1 MVTSL
6 TSHFPFRL
14 SYLVSILNVT
24 LYFFS
29 LGDQTGHQTRTERV
43 KSVDIH
49 PTEPWI
55 LASLYNGKVFVYD
68 YETQSQVKTFEVCE
82 LPVRAAKFIARKSWI
97 VTGSDD
103 LQIRVYN
110 YNTHERVVG
119 FESHQDYIRALAV
132 HPTQPYVLSSSDDM
146 SIKLWDWDKKWQNIQ
161 MFEGHQYF
169 VMGLAIN
176 PKDTNTFASAS
187 LDKTIK
193 VWNLGSSVANFTLEG
208 HEKGVNYVE
217 YYHGNDKPY
226 LISGADDFTARVW
239 DYQNNNCVQKLTG
252 HTQNVI
258 SAGFH
263 PSMPII
269 YTASEDGSIRLYN
282 SNSYRVES
290 VLNYGLGRVWA
301 TAVSGRDNIL
311 AFGADEG
318 LIVLALG
325 GDEPSVTMDSSG
337 RVIWSKQN
345 DIQSTNIKTAND
357 AAITDGER
365 LPLVVKDLGNSE
377 IYPQMI
383 QHSPNG
389 RFVVVCGDGEYIIY
403 TALAW
408 RNKSFGSALEFAWAQ
423 NSTDYAVRDSST
435 SIKLFR
441 SFKERPSTST
451 PALSNLGYS
460 AEEIFGGSL
469 LSIRSA
475 GGTLNLHDWES
486 GMLVRR
492 IDVAAKFVYWSDNG
506 ELFSVV
512 TEDSFFVLRYVNSA
526 FLNATDIGVEGVED
540 AVEFIA
546 EIQEKV
552 ASGCWI
558 GSCFI
563 YTNASN
569 RLNYLVGDQTFTIAH
584 FSSSMKLLGYV
595 ARDNRVYLA
604 DKDLSIVSY
613 SLPLAIIEY
622 QTAILRGEFEM
633 ASEMLPSIPLE
644 LRPKLARFLEA
655 EGMKNLAME
664 VTTDV
669 EQQFD
674 LAISLSRLDL
684 ACQLAEQSKAEAK
697 WRTVA
702 DLAFKLFRFDIAE
715 KSLLN
720 AKDYNS
726 LLMLYSASGNIEGM
740 NRLKKLASEAE
751 MSRLEFVSSFLSRKP
766 EDCLE
771 LLIKTEKLPEAS
783 LFARTYLPSKVSETV
798 QMWKD
803 SLTKSNKDK
812 AAQSLADPSEY
823 ANLFGNFSTSL
834 EAEKLSSSINSER
847 IDSKNYSQHTKDLS
861 RDLVQEIIDN
871 SQSVGI
877 EANSSANP
885 EPTVPVVEEVVVETD
900 LPVAIEEQ
908 TVESTD
914 SPKSA
919 NKKKNK
925 KK

>member
-1 MVTSL
+1 MRKL
-6 TSHFPFRL
+6 L
-14 SYLVSILNVT
+14 A
-24 LYFFS
+24 
-29 LGDQTGHQTRTERV
+29 RTERV
-43 KSVDIH
+43 KSIDIH

-55 LASLYNGKVFVYD
+55 LASLYNGKVFVWD
-68 YETQSQVKTFEVCE
+68 YETQSQVKTFEVCD
-82 LPVRAAKFIARKSWI
+82 LPVRAAKFVARKSWI
-97 VTGSDD
+97 ITGSDD
-103 LQIRVYN
+103 LQIRVFN
-110 YNTHERVVG
+110 YNTHEKVIG

-132 HPTQPYVLSSSDDM
+132 HPTQPYVISASDDM

-169 VMGLAIN
+169 VMGLAFN

-187 LDKTIK
+187 LDKTVK
-193 VWNLGSSVANFTLEG
+193 VWNLGSSVPNFTLEG
-208 HEKGVNYVE
+208 HEKGVNCVE

-226 LISGADDFTARVW
+226 LISGADDLSVRIW
-239 DYQNNNCVQKLTG
+239 DYQNNNCVQKLSG

-263 PSMPII
+263 PSMPLI
-269 YTASEDGSIRLYN
+269 YTGSEDGSIRLYN

-290 VLNYGLGRVWA
+290 VLNYGLGRIWA
-301 TAVSGRDNIL
+301 AAVSGRDNVI

-318 LIVLALG
+318 IIVLGLG
-325 GDEPSVTMDSSG
+325 GDEPSVTMDNSG
-337 RVIWSKQN
+337 RVIWSKQS
-345 DIQSTNIKTAND
+345 DIQSTNIKTASD
-357 AAITDGER
+357 TTLVDGER
-365 LPLVVKDLGNSE
+365 LPLVVKDLGNCE

-408 RNKSFGSALEFAWAQ
+408 RNKSFGSGLEFAWAQ
-423 NSTDYAVRDSST
+423 NSADYAVRDSST
-435 SIKLFR
+435 SIKLYR
-441 SFKERPSTST
+441 SFKERPAGSY
-451 PALSNLGYS
+451 PDLSNLGYA

-469 LSIRSA
+469 LAIRSV

-486 GMLVRR
+486 GQLVRR
-492 IDVAAKFVYWSDNG
+492 IDVAAKLVYWSENS

-512 TEDSFFVLRYVNSA
+512 TEDSFFVLRYVSSA
-526 FLNATDIGVEGVED
+526 FANAENVGSEGVED
-540 AVEFIA
+540 AVEFIT

-563 YTNASN
+563 YTNSSN

-622 QTAILRGEFEM
+622 QTAILNGEFDL
-633 ASEMLPSIPLE
+633 AAEMLPSIPLE

-655 EGMKNLAME
+655 EGLKDLAIE

-674 LAISLSRLDL
+674 LAVSLSKLDL
-684 ACQLAEQSKAEAK
+684 ACQLAEQSNAEAK

-702 DLAFKLFRFDIAE
+702 DLALKLFRFDVAE
-715 KSLLN
+715 KCLLN

-726 LLMLYSASGNIEGM
+726 LLMLYSSSGNLEGLSK
-740 NRLKKLASEAE
+740 LKTLASEAE
-751 MSRLEFVSSFLSRKP
+751 MDRLEFISSFLSRKP
-766 EDCLE
+766 SDCLD
-771 LLIKTEKLPEAS
+771 LLVKTNHLPEAS
-783 LFARTYLPSKVSETV
+783 LFARTYLPSKIPDVV
-798 QMWKD
+798 HLWKN
-803 SLTKSNKDK
+803 SLSNSNKEK
-812 AAQSLADPSEY
+812 AAQSLADPTDY
-823 ANLFGNFSTSL
+823 ANLFGNYSQSL
-834 EAEKLSSSINSER
+834 EAEKLASSINSSR
-847 IDSKNYSQHTKDLS
+847 IDSKEYSKHINDIS
-861 RDLVQEIIDN
+861 RNLIQEIIDN
-871 SQSVGI
+871 PQLLTGASKPVTNEEPAVVSNKQNSI
-877 EANSSANP
+877 EAES
-885 EPTVPVVEEVVVETD
+885 PVIVEQPAEDAEAQK
-900 LPVAIEEQ
+900 PN
-908 TVESTD
+908 
-914 SPKSA
+914 

-925 KK
+925 KKA